1 MKLSTFVT
9 FSLSTVM
16 LLSCSQMRASEKR
29 PLVAKNE
36 SKDTRELTET
46 VNLEDEDLIKKKGAT
61 NHELAEADADEEV
74 IKKEVGG
81 TEVDAELPGSDK
93 DIIPYSKDFLS
104 RKNTKRMQ
112 FWVEYFTKHQRERF
126 QRFINNGE
134 EYRHH
139 IEKIFA
145 EQGVPKEL
153 YFVGLIESGY
163 YLGARSHAAAVGPW
177 QFIKGTAKRYGLKI
191 TNEVDERQDLFKATR
206 AAAMYFKDMHNVFSS
221 WELALAGY
229 NAGEYGIIRRIM
241 KFGTRDFYRLSRNKQ
256 LPSETI
262 NYVPKVLAA
271 MHVVNNAEKYGF
283 VIPKKKHHLFDH
295 TELRVMERR
304 TPLKTV
310 ARRLGVGA
318 DLLKRLNPELR
329 INSVPRF
336 AGTYYLRVPQM
347 KYQETFVSKV
357 LPGDVAPETVAF
369 APVRP
374 EKRSEIN
381 RRTAAVLQLRSRLN
395 GKTKLIS
402 RATPKIKATNRPIVY
417 KVKRGD
423 NLTDLARVFNVKLAR
438 LKKANKLR
446 RGSIMV
452 GQKIVLP
459 DSQRGIY
466 VVKKGDRLHQLAR
479 ELNQPV
485 KILVKLN
492 ALNRSKIYPGQ
503 KLIVNMD

>member
-1 MKLSTFVT
+1 MKLSTFVIYSIST
-9 FSLSTVM
+9 LS
-16 LLSCSQMRASEKR
+16 LLSCSQMRASEKAM
-29 PLVAKNE
+29 V
-36 SKDTRELTET
+36 SGRELKDSRVPATET
-46 VNLEDEDLIKKKGAT
+46 VSLDDEDLIKKKGAD
-61 NHELAEADADEEV
+61 NHELADADADEEV

-81 TEVDAELPGSDK
+81 TEVDEELPGSDK
-93 DIIPYSKDFLS
+93 DTVPYSKDFLAL
-104 RKNTKRMQ
+104 KNTKRMQ

-145 EQGVPKEL
+145 EHGVPKEL

-177 QFIKGTAKRYGLKI
+177 QFIKGTAKRYGLKVTSEI
-191 TNEVDERQDLFKATR
+191 DERQDLFKATR

-271 MHVVNNAEKYGF
+271 MHVVNNAEEYGF
-283 VIPKKKHHLFDH
+283 IIPKKKHHIFDR
-295 TELRVMERR
+295 TELRVMEPR

-310 ARRLGVGA
+310 ARRLGVSV

-329 INSVPRF
+329 INSIPRF
-336 AGTYYLRVPQM
+336 AGTYYLRVPQTR
-347 KYQETFVSKV
+347 YQETFVSRAIPV
-357 LPGDVAPETVAF
+357 TVGAETVAF
-369 APVRP
+369 APRRP

-381 RRTAAVLQLRSRLN
+381 RRTAAVMKLKAKLN
-395 GKTKLIS
+395 GKTPVVTKG
-402 RATPKIKATNRPIVY
+402 TPKVKRTLRPIVY
-417 KVKRGD
+417 QVKRGD
-423 NLTDLARVFNVKLAR
+423 NLTDLARVFNVKLAK
-438 LKKANKLR
+438 LKKANKIR
-446 RGSIMV
+446 KGSIVV

-459 DSQRGIY
+459 DSQKGIY
-466 VVKKGDRLHQLAR
+466 VVKKGDHLHKLAK
-479 ELNQPV
+479 ELKQPV
-485 KILVKLN
+485 QALIKLN
-492 ALNRSKIYPGQ
+492 ALNRKKIYPGQ